1 METGCNSCCKV
12 FYLLSL
18 LFYSIFFILTF
29 TFPIDHSK
37 DVDDYIECK
46 KNITLFS
53 RSKDINE
60 EIEKKCD
67 NIPNL
72 GYFFGNISLCL
83 YSMFHFIL
91 DFSILLTGDCYLK
104 FLYLLI
110 PLYLFNLVMTVYINY
125 KSYVLTIR
133 LIFAVFDYI
142 FIILSFSY
150 CCCCNY
156 NYSQMCEKNY
166 KCNAD
171 CLDVFF
177 EKRKEKEKEEI
188 PKKIIEIKNENR
200 LLKEGNQKIL
210 NEIKIFNEENKLL
223 IIKSKEHTSCVN
235 VENKK
240 IEAIIW
246 YMKKKYNRTFAFDS
260 VYQNLLTEVK
270 NKCNININRA
280 KLKEIFLYYIKEKF
294 TECLSC
300 PLTADIF
307 LNPMIT
313 PEGQTFDKSYL
324 LKEIQKTG
332 KNPLTRKNLNEAQL
346 IENKLVRDLCE
357 IFRANYDKF
366 SMEDLLEMR
375 NLLINKNTKKFY
387 INPVIIKFGYKKGET
402 EESNNKNEEYSNKVI
417 LNLIEQNKDILSD
430 EFIDSL

>member
-1 METGCNSCCKV
+1 
-12 FYLLSL
+12 
-18 LFYSIFFILTF
+18 
-29 TFPIDHSK
+29 
-37 DVDDYIECK
+37 
-46 KNITLFS
+46 
-53 RSKDINE
+53 
-60 EIEKKCD
+60 
-67 NIPNL
+67 
-72 GYFFGNISLCL
+72 
-83 YSMFHFIL
+83 
-91 DFSILLTGDCYLK
+91 
-104 FLYLLI
+104 
-110 PLYLFNLVMTVYINY
+110 
-125 KSYVLTIR
+125 
-133 LIFAVFDYI
+133 
-142 FIILSFSY
+142 
-150 CCCCNY
+150 
-156 NYSQMCEKNY
+156 
-166 KCNAD
+166 
-171 CLDVFF
+171 
-177 EKRKEKEKEEI
+177 
-188 PKKIIEIKNENR
+188 
-200 LLKEGNQKIL
+200 
-210 NEIKIFNEENKLL
+210 
-223 IIKSKEHTSCVN
+223 
-235 VENKK
+235 
-240 IEAIIW
+240 
-246 YMKKKYNRTFAFDS
+246 MKKKYNRTFAFDS

-366 SMEDLLEMR
+366 SMEDLLEMK

>member
-1 METGCNSCCKV
+1 METICKCFYKV
-12 FYLLSL
+12 LYLLSL
-18 LFYSIFFILTF
+18 LFYFIFFILTF
-29 TFPIDHSK
+29 TFPIDNSK
-37 DVDDYIECK
+37 DVDEYIECK

-53 RSKDINE
+53 RSKDINK

-72 GYFFGNISLCL
+72 GYFLGNVSLCL
-83 YSMFHFIL
+83 YSIFRLIL
-91 DFSILLTGDCYLK
+91 DFSIFLTGSCYLK
-104 FLYLLI
+104 FLFVLI
-110 PLYLFNLVMTVYINY
+110 PLYLFNLIMTVYINY

-133 LIFAVFDYI
+133 LIFSVFDII
-142 FIILSFSY
+142 FIILSF
-150 CCCCNY
+150 CCCCGYDNC
-156 NYSQMCEKNY
+156 SQICEKNT

-188 PKKIIEIKNENR
+188 PIKINELKNENR

-223 IIKSKEHTSCVN
+223 IIKSKEHTSGIN

-332 KNPLTRKNLNEAQL
+332 KNPLTRKNLNEAEL

>member
-1 METGCNSCCKV
+1 METGCNFFYKV

-18 LFYSIFFILTF
+18 LFYFIFFILTF
-29 TFPIDHSK
+29 TFPIDNSK

-104 FLYLLI
+104 FLFLLV
-110 PLYLFNLVMTVYINY
+110 PLYLFNFVMTAYINY

-133 LIFAVFDYI
+133 LIFVVFDTI

-188 PKKIIEIKNENR
+188 PKKINEIKNENK

-223 IIKSKEHTSCVN
+223 IIKSKENTSCVN